1 MRVLLTGATG
11 LLGSY
16 LLKTRPEDKQVY
28 RERFNILDKDAAY
41 KAFDAAKPDVV
52 IHCAGEGRV
61 DFAETNRC
69 EAWRNT
75 YEGTSMVLRASHY
88 WGAHFVFISTN
99 AVYNGKE
106 HPSNEDTLHDP
117 VNVYGRY
124 KSECELMVHNYGYKS
139 TIIRPILL
147 YGWPNGGR
155 DNMATRL
162 IKNLRTPAV
171 QDCARLPI
179 DCEIISQ
186 PTYAYDCALAIWK
199 IIAMQTTQKEEFNVA
214 ASERMTLFKFA
225 SEVAKAFELNAGPIV
240 PVPTSEI
247 KVPARRPRDTTFGL
261 DKIHALGITLRN
273 PAEGLLAMRA
283 EQGG

>member
-1 MRVLLTGATG
+1 MSRVLITGMTG

-16 LLKTRPEDKQVY
+16 LGKTLPHPY
-28 RERFNILDKDAAY
+28 RYFGERFNILDKDETY
-41 KAFDAAKPDVV
+41 KAFDRARPDIV

-75 YEGTSMVLRASHY
+75 YEGTSMMVRASHY
-88 WGAHFVFISTN
+88 WAAHFVYISTN
-99 AVYNGKE
+99 AVYNGKQY
-106 HPSNEDTLHDP
+106 PSNEDTLHDP

-147 YGWPNGGR
+147 YGWPQGGR

-162 IKNLRTPAV
+162 IKSLQSNAV
-171 QDCARLPI
+171 RDSVQLPV
-179 DCEIISQ
+179 DNEIISQ
-186 PTYAYDCALAIWK
+186 PTYAYDCAQAIWK
-199 IIAMQTTQKEEFNVA
+199 IIAMQKEQKEEFNVA

-225 SEVAKAFELNAGPIV
+225 AQVAKTFGLDGSPIV

-247 KVPARRPRDTTFGL
+247 KVPAKRPRDTTFGL
-261 DKIHALGITLRN
+261 EKIHSMGITLRN
-273 PAEGLLAMRA
+273 PAEGLAVMKA
-283 EQGG
+283 ERE

>member
-1 MRVLLTGATG
+1 MRVILTGGTG

-16 LLKTRPEDKQVY
+16 LLKTRPKGNLTFS
-28 RERFNILDKDAAY
+28 ERFNILDKDATY
-41 KAFDAAKPDVV
+41 KAFDAAKPDIV

-75 YEGTSMVLRASHY
+75 YEGTSMMLRASHY

-106 HPSNEDTLHDP
+106 YPSNEDTLHDP

-124 KSECELMVHNYGYKS
+124 KSECELAVHNYGYKS

-147 YGWPNGGR
+147 YGWPQGGR

-162 IKNLRTPAV
+162 IKNLQIQAV
-171 QDCARLPI
+171 QDSVRLPV
-179 DCEIISQ
+179 DNEIISQ
-186 PTYAYDCALAIWK
+186 PTYAYDCAVAIWK
-199 IIAMQTTQKEEFNVA
+199 IIEMQTLPKEEFNVA
-214 ASERMTLFKFA
+214 ATERMTLFKFA
-225 SEVAKAFELNAGPIV
+225 GEVAKAFDLNAGPIV
-240 PVPTSEI
+240 PVPTAGI
-247 KVPARRPRDTTFGL
+247 KVAAKRPRDTTFGL
-261 DKIHALGITLRN
+261 DKIHAMGITLRN
-273 PAEGLLAMRA
+273 PPEGLAAMRA